1 MNQFKLMHFFWFFVL
16 YPNLPAL
23 KEENSIQHLSSG
35 LWLTDAAL
43 ISRVRCIRAWLD
55 PKVCA
60 SSSFAGLGLS
70 ALWCLNVVSDIST
83 HQCPTPP
90 SLSLSFQYSPNM
102 TMSVWFYFFLFLYF
116 CLFYPL
122 LFLYPC
128 TWYFFLFYFFFFNS
142 IPTSPRIGPPPLLTH
157 THTHTPTPPPPP
169 FHIGSSFPPP
179 PPLSPRDLYGHADL
193 WDSPWACWDSN

>member
-1 MNQFKLMHFFWFFVL
+1 MNQFKLKHFFWVFVL

-70 ALWCLNVVSDIST
+70 ALWCFKCCQWHIHSSVPYS
-83 HQCPTPP
+83 PFP
-90 SLSLSFQYSPNM
+90 LSLF
-102 TMSVWFYFFLFLYF
+102 SVFTQHDDECVILFFPFFVFLFILPPPIFVPLHLIFFFILFFFLQFNPYF
-116 CLFYPL
+116 
-122 LFLYPC
+122 
-128 TWYFFLFYFFFFNS
+128 TSDWT
-142 IPTSPRIGPPPLLTH
+142 TSPPHTH
-157 THTHTPTPPPPP
+157 THTHTLCPQPPLQYGILLPHPS
-169 FHIGSSFPPP
+169 SSFPSGTLWPRRP
-179 PPLSPRDLYGHADL
+179 LGQPLSMLGL
-193 WDSPWACWDSN
+193 

>member
-1 MNQFKLMHFFWFFVL
+1 MNHFKLKHFFWVFVL

-23 KEENSIQHLSSG
+23 KQKTVISTYHQDYD
-35 LWLTDAAL
+35 WLIAVL

-83 HQCPTPP
+83 HLCPTPP

-128 TWYFFLFYFFFFNS
+128 TWFFYFIFFFNS

-157 THTHTPTPPPPP
+157 THTPSALNPPQYGILLPHPS
-169 FHIGSSFPPP
+169 SSFPSGTLWPRRP
-179 PPLSPRDLYGHADL
+179 LGQPLSMLGL
-193 WDSPWACWDSN
+193 